1 MRCLLYIRKKEPRH
15 TATAFYIRRWI
26 GEEGCGKGFLTRYI
40 MTVVT
45 VGPIV
50 TACAGRRVALHLRCG
65 LIYALHCT
73 FWTHDLEMWRS
84 VLGSTLRW
92 QAKGCPIR
100 WRLARVTNC
109 PLTPCPKGRG
119 QKQRQALG
127 ASCSNGNMSDTK
139 TWSNPN
145 ESKRYY
151 GRQNGWTITSNKRT
165 RRGLLFWPCACTSR
179 KCTRV
184 STLDCALHCTRFW
197 CLPYAV

>member
-73 FWTHDLEMWRS
+73 FLNSRFGDVMF
-84 VLGSTLRW
+84 
-92 QAKGCPIR
+92 CPR
-100 WRLARVTNC
+100 EHFA
-109 PLTPCPKGRG
+109 LTGKAVADTVAVGEGDELPFD
-119 QKQRQALG
+119 AL
-127 ASCSNGNMSDTK
+127 S
-139 TWSNPN
+139 
-145 ESKRYY
+145 
-151 GRQNGWTITSNKRT
+151 
-165 RRGLLFWPCACTSR
+165 
-179 KCTRV
+179 
-184 STLDCALHCTRFW
+184 
-197 CLPYAV
+197 